1 MKWYKTSLTIGTKGP
16 GMVPITGQV
25 ASLIQNWG
33 VNEGMLSLFIQHTS
47 ASLVINESYD
57 PSARLD
63 MEEFMR
69 RLAPEQQAWYQHVL
83 EGVDDSP
90 SHLKSMITPVSLSIP
105 VDGGKL
111 SLGTWQGIYLFEHR
125 RHRQQRTILV
135 RCLDVG
141 VKE

>member
-1 MKWYKTSLTIGTKGP
+1 MQWFKTSLAVRTEGP
-16 GMVPITGQV
+16 GLYPITNQIS
-25 ASLIQNWG
+25 SLIQKWLLE
-33 VNEGMLSLFIQHTS
+33 EGMLHLFIQHTS

-69 RLAPEQQAWYQHVL
+69 RVAPEHQSWYQHIM
-83 EGVDDSP
+83 EGADDSP
-90 SHLKSMITPVSLSIP
+90 SHLKAMITPVNLSIP

-125 RHRQQRTILV
+125 RHRQNRMILV
-135 RCLDVG
+135 RGLDV
-141 VKE
+141 K

>member
-1 MKWYKTSLTIGTKGP
+1 MKWFKTSIDIRTEGP
-16 GMVPITGQV
+16 GLYPITQDIS
-25 ASLIQNWG
+25 SLIRDWG
-33 VNEGMLSLFIQHTS
+33 LQEGMLHLFIQHTS

-57 PSARLD
+57 PSARVD

-69 RLAPEQQAWYQHVL
+69 RLAPENQGWYRHVM
-83 EGVDDSP
+83 EGADDSP

-125 RHRQQRTILV
+125 RHRQNRTVLV
-135 RCLDVG
+135 RGLDVIG
-141 VKE
+141 